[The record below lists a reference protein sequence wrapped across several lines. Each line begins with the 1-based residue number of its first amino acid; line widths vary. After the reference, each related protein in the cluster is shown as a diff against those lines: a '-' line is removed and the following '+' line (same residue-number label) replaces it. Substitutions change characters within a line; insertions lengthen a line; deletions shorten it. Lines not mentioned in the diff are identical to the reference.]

1 MLSEERSDLYWECAA
16 KQGISISA
24 FCYIFKAQSRV
35 LAVNI

>member
-1 MLSEERSDLYWECAA
+1 MLSEERSELYWECA